1 MADQLHG
8 KALIESRFGRLGK
21 GKQEL
26 IVNDAEYDLSML
38 LARMDL
44 AVDDVRVVDAVQ
56 LAPNHFV
63 LRYYDAQD
71 HTIVAHEFDSTFRF
85 LNESRAH
92 IAEWIGDEA
101 YFDALKAQPFPG
113 VPGRNEE
120 S

>member
-8 KALIESRFGRLGK
+8 KALIEDRFGPLGK
-21 GKQEL
+21 GNDTL
-26 IVNDAEYDLSML
+26 IINEAEYDLAMM

-44 AVDDVRVVDAVQ
+44 AVDDVRVIDAVQ
-56 LAPNHFV
+56 LALNHFV

-85 LNESRAH
+85 LNETRAH

-113 VPGRNEE
+113 VLGRNENL
-120 S
+120 